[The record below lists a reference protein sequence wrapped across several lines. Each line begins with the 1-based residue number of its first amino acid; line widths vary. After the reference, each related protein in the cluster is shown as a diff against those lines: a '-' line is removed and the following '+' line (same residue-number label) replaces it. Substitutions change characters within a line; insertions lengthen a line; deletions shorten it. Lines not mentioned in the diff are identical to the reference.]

1 MELFGKLRSLPAA
14 KPIIS
19 LSALLVVASGCSTTV
34 RPPGGDTK
42 TISGLALAWDVV
54 RPPPILP
61 PDRNPA
67 KHPHASLHRDAARI
81 SLETALPFIPQAG
94 QPTPYRTPVVSNG
107 TYELPPN
114 SSVIASAKNGKPVTI
129 VIGGSSNAPA
139 VPAAE
144 MQPTPLNA
152 HTKVYKIGVV
162 PEQFRTL
169 AGVSSDVP
177 FYTINT
183 TFSSTEIYKL
193 DPKKSYLFLK
203 VYCEN
208 VNGVPQNSVLAL
220 PLENAI
226 VEREIHSSMNRGNAE
241 PPKTPNSQYR
251 VTYAKFDY
259 MFEIGR
265 PVICVDQIRL
275 GFSAMQVC
283 APSTRVDLFTEAIPT
298 RHIGYGPNP
307 ANASASPELA
317 RILYSGK

>member
-1 MELFGKLRSLPAA
+1 MDLFGKLRSLPSA
-14 KPIIS
+14 KNVIS
-19 LSALLVVASGCSTTV
+19 LSALLAVASGCSTPERTH
-34 RPPGGDTK
+34 GGDTK
-42 TISGLALAWDVV
+42 TISGLRLAWDVV

-67 KHPHASLHRDAARI
+67 KHPHASLHRDASHI
-81 SLETALPFIPQAG
+81 SLETALPFIPEAG

-107 TYELPPN
+107 MYQLPPN

-129 VIGGSSNAPA
+129 VIGGSSDAPV

-152 HTKVYKIGVV
+152 RTKVYKIGVV
-162 PEQFRTL
+162 PEQFRAL

-183 TFSSTEIYKL
+183 TFSSAGRSNL

-203 VYCEN
+203 VYCED
-208 VNGVPQNSVLAL
+208 VNGVSQNSVLAL

-226 VEREIHSSMNRGNAE
+226 VERVINYGMNRGNAE
-241 PPKTPNSQYR
+241 NPKTPNSEYR

-259 MFEIGR
+259 KFEIGR
-265 PVICVDQIRL
+265 PVVCVDQIRL
-275 GFSAMQVC
+275 GFSDMQVC
-283 APSTRVDLFTEAIPT
+283 APSTRVDRFTDAIPT

-307 ANASASPELA
+307 ENASVTPELI
-317 RILYSGK
+317 RTLYSVR